1 MHKIYWFSG
10 TGNTYYLAR
19 EFAKLFPGAELIS
32 IASLDRS
39 EDVVFDTEITGIF
52 FPVYCFGIPGILARF
67 LDRIQPMKEQGNHFV
82 YAICTSGGYPGAA
95 LPLVEDTLQS
105 KNINLSSCFHIRMV
119 SNYIPLSEPP
129 DEKRITAAFSK
140 AERALRIAAI
150 AVKKRKRTRPLR
162 VFPFDTFLK
171 FVARRAVATLE
182 TSDSAF
188 HVDSAQCSGCGTCS
202 KICPASNISM
212 DETISHTLKL
222 SFGYYFL
229 LRPGT
234 IDFLKEVSKYYEI
247 IIFTSSQKSYADNI
261 LNKIDIEG
269 NLISHRLY
277 KNHVIFEKGKSVK
290 KLNMIGRDLKKTIF
304 IDNLRSNAKYNINN
318 LCPISNWKGDIYDD
332 KLIKLKNKLIKIAT
346 CGKYSNDITQGL

>member
-19 EFAKLFPGAELIS
+19 EFAEMFPGAKLIS
-32 IASLDRS
+32 LASLDRS
-39 EDVVFDTEITGIF
+39 EDVVFDAETTGIF

-67 LDRIQPMKEQGNHFV
+67 LDRIQPMEDQGNHFV

-105 KNINLSSCFHIRMV
+105 KNINLGSCFHIRMV
-119 SNYIPLSEPP
+119 SSYIPLSEPP
-129 DEKRITAAFSK
+129 DEKRIAATFAK

-188 HVDSAQCSGCGTCS
+188 HVDSAQCSGCGICS
-202 KICPASNISM
+202 KICPASNISLNGNDHPVWHHHCEQCM
-212 DETISHTLKL
+212 ACLQWC
-222 SFGYYFL
+222 
-229 LRPGT
+229 P
-234 IDFLKEVSKYYEI
+234 
-247 IIFTSSQKSYADNI
+247 QKAI
-261 LNKIDIEG
+261 
-269 NLISHRLY
+269 LY
-277 KNHVIFEKGKSVK
+277 K
-290 KLNMIGRDLKKTIF
+290 DLPAARKHYHHPEVTAAELF
-304 IDNLRSNAKYNINN
+304 RQPAD
-318 LCPISNWKGDIYDD
+318 WG
-332 KLIKLKNKLIKIAT
+332 T
-346 CGKYSNDITQGL
+346 

>member
-10 TGNTYYLAR
+10 TGNTYYLAK

-39 EDVVFDTEITGIF
+39 EDVVFDAELTGIF
-52 FPVYCFGIPGILARF
+52 FPVYCFGIPGIISKF
-67 LDRIQPMKEQGNHFV
+67 LDRIQPIQDQGSRFV

-105 KNINLSSCFHIRMV
+105 KNIDLNSCFHIRMI

-129 DEKRITAAFSK
+129 DEKKMEAVFAK

-182 TSDSAF
+182 ASDAAF
-188 HVDSAQCSGCGTCS
+188 HLDPDKCTGCGLCS
-202 KICPASNISM
+202 RICPASNISLDKEEHPVWHHHCEQCM
-212 DETISHTLKL
+212 ACLQWCPGQAILYKDLPGNRRHYHHPKVAAKE
-222 SFGYYFL
+222 L
-229 LRPGT
+229 LR
-234 IDFLKEVSKYYEI
+234 VS
-247 IIFTSSQKSYADNI
+247 
-261 LNKIDIEG
+261 
-269 NLISHRLY
+269 
-277 KNHVIFEKGKSVK
+277 
-290 KLNMIGRDLKKTIF
+290 
-304 IDNLRSNAKYNINN
+304 
-318 LCPISNWKGDIYDD
+318 GDPD
-332 KLIKLKNKLIKIAT
+332 
-346 CGKYSNDITQGL
+346 GPQ